1 MKKKITTVP
10 HRRWR
15 DRPAHLLPSLLR
27 VGLDDGPPVS
37 PIEKLLT
44 PRERRV
50 LDLLIDG
57 RSNKCM
63 AADLRITESTVKAH
77 VTKIM
82 KSFCCENRTQA
93 AVLGFC
99 MKFGLHDELRYLS
112 GKILLQGQTQQSQD
126 AQQQI

>member
-1 MKKKITTVP
+1 MKKKSTTVP
-10 HRRWR
+10 PRRWR
-15 DRPAHLLPSLLR
+15 DRPAHLLPSLLG
-27 VGLDDGPPVS
+27 VGLDDGPLVS

-50 LDLLIDG
+50 LDLLIYG

-63 AADLRITESTVKAH
+63 ATELRITESTVKAH

-99 MKFGLHDELRYLS
+99 MKFGLHDKLPYLS
-112 GKILLQGQTQQSQD
+112 GKILLRGQTQRSQD
-126 AQQQI
+126 AQQPM